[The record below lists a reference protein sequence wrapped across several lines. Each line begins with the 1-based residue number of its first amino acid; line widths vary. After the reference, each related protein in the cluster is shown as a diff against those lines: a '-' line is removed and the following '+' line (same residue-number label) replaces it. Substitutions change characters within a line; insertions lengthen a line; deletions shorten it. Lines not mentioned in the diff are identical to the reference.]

1 MKMNSIVNSRHTNG
15 EEAVNNKENE
25 TGDKHKIGAE
35 PFKNQMPSKL
45 LKFTVM
51 PKHLQFNPFVYTGYR
66 PQMNSWECIMSLT
79 YLHNETLNILTHGLP
94 LLYALW
100 SLPKLLPWNEMP
112 LPILPYFHAAA
123 TVCPWLGSSIYH
135 LFMNH
140 HSGVKTYERLLQWDV
155 AGVWVTQSCGGFSSI
170 FVGTM
175 CLPGPIR
182 YLLLLIYISF
192 AIKALHAAVYARGPW
207 QRRIS
212 FAAMFIMRLLILCL
226 RYTPYGGGHTEA
238 LYHVFMQ
245 DFWSLVGAVISAS
258 QIPERWLP
266 GKFDFAF
273 NSHNIMHVLV
283 VLGGLHM
290 HWAVQKDFLW
300 VAKNQCPK

>member
-1 MKMNSIVNSRHTNG
+1 MKMNSIINSWHTNG
-15 EEAVNNKENE
+15 EEAIINKENE
-25 TGDKHKIGAE
+25 TGDKHKFGAE
-35 PFKNQMPSKL
+35 PIKNQMPSKL

-175 CLPGPIR
+175 CLPWPIR

-192 AIKALHAAVYARGPW
+192 AIKALHAAVYATGPW

-226 RYTPYGGGHTEA
+226 RYTPYGGGHPELRTVNC
-238 LYHVFMQ
+238 LN
-245 DFWSLVGAVISAS
+245 
-258 QIPERWLP
+258 QI
-266 GKFDFAF
+266 
-273 NSHNIMHVLV
+273 V
-283 VLGGLHM
+283 VLQHR
-290 HWAVQKDFLW
+290 K
-300 VAKNQCPK
+300 

>member
-1 MKMNSIVNSRHTNG
+1 MNSIVNSRYTNG

-25 TGDKHKIGAE
+25 TGDKHKFGAE
-35 PFKNQMPSKL
+35 PIKNQMPSKL

-66 PQMNSWECIMSLT
+66 PQMNSWECFMSLT

-155 AGVWVTQSCGGFSSI
+155 AGVWVTQSC
-170 FVGTM
+170 V
-175 CLPGPIR
+175 LR
-182 YLLLLIYISF
+182 YNEKHYCAGKRYRLKYGVLDDPTGHPYTQELLSVYGIVLRYNESVLLLDKIQRTI
-192 AIKALHAAVYARGPW
+192 RGLMIPW
-207 QRRIS
+207 
-212 FAAMFIMRLLILCL
+212 
-226 RYTPYGGGHTEA
+226 
-238 LYHVFMQ
+238 
-245 DFWSLVGAVISAS
+245 VIH
-258 QIPERWLP
+258 IP
-266 GKFDFAF
+266 
-273 NSHNIMHVLV
+273 
-283 VLGGLHM
+283 
-290 HWAVQKDFLW
+290 
-300 VAKNQCPK
+300 KNQNL